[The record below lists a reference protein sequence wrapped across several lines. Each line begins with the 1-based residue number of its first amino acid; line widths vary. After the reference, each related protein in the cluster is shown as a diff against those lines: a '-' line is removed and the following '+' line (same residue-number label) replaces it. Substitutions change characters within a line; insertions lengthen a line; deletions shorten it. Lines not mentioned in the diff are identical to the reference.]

1 MLKSLFKFLFLIFL
15 ALAALIFYLSVYG
28 IETNKFNNIIN
39 EKFQKINPNLNLLL
53 SDVYLKL
60 NIRKLLINIEV
71 NKSEV
76 TIDNSKLNLSKIKAS
91 VNIFKLIKK
100 QNSIDQLEIN
110 LEENKIKD
118 LASFLNEYDF
128 NLARFILFN
137 QIDDGVAKISIK
149 INLNDNDRSKIDY
162 KLNGYVKNGKINF
175 LNKHKIS
182 NINFKFKFGNKKTQ
196 LNDLKFNYSNL
207 NFLSNNI
214 IIEKSKNFY
223 VKGDLENIKGNIL
236 PKAITKYLD
245 KNFNFFDEK
254 YTNIYSK
261 NNFSFIIKDNKL
273 QNLRLNSK
281 INYDKLI
288 LNPEY
293 TELFYLENGVIE
305 SNYNNNIL
313 NLSLNSQFKFFND
326 DYNSELKNN
335 LKVRI
340 NRKNKKTKLLIEFDN
355 NENIIETKELT
366 KFFDQL
372 KDLNLSKKLKI
383 SSNNKI
389 DLEIDKNNNFKI
401 NEIDTSLKV
410 DKFKVFL
417 DNPNLKKFFP
427 EFKNNISFYN
437 NNFKIKLVNKKISI
451 SSNHEYFFENKKNMD
466 KINLKLV
473 KTKDNI
479 NIIANWILDNQNINI
494 SELNF
499 TKPKKEFANI
509 KTNFNI
515 NNKKFL
521 INDFN
526 FKNKNG
532 YIKINNLKF
541 AKNYKIQN
549 IEFAELNLINKKSMP
564 IQVSLTKKNSD
575 YFISGNFFD
584 ASSQIKNFIKNQ
596 NQTSKMKLFSNLNS
610 KINIKIEKILID
622 KDSYFNNFNGN
633 IRFKKNNIY
642 FSDINSLINNKH
654 KFKFNLLTDKN
665 NQKITN
671 LFIENPESF
680 IKNYDFIK
688 GFKEGKLVYESVKI
702 NNKSRSKL
710 NIYNFKI
717 REVPILAKLL
727 TLASLQGIADLLTGE
742 GIRFDEFEMD
752 YITTKNKTEIKEMF
766 ALGPAISILMEGY
779 IVKNEVTSLRG
790 TLVPATTINKSI
802 SKIPL
807 LGDILVGKKV
817 GEGVFG
823 VSFKIKGAPK
833 KLKTTVNPIK
843 TLTPRFI
850 TRTLEKISN

>member
-28 IETNKFNNIIN
+28 IETNKFNNIVN

-76 TIDNSKLNLSKIKAS
+76 IIDNSKLNLSKIKAS

-137 QIDDGVAKISIK
+137 QIDDGIAKITIK

-214 IIEKSKNFY
+214 IIEKSKNLY

-261 NNFSFIIKDNKL
+261 NNFSFTIKDNKL
-273 QNLRLNSK
+273 QNLKLNSK

-340 NRKNKKTKLLIEFDN
+340 KRKNKKTKLLIEFDN

-366 KFFDQL
+366 KSFDQL

-451 SSNHEYFFENKKNMD
+451 SSNHEYFFENKKNKD
-466 KINLKLV
+466 KINLNLV

-499 TKPKKEFANI
+499 TKAKKEFANI

-526 FKNKNG
+526 FNNKNG

-541 AKNYKIQN
+541 DKNYKIQN

-596 NQTSKMKLFSNLNS
+596 NQTSKIKLFSNLNS
-610 KINIKIEKILID
+610 KINIKFEKILID
-622 KDSYFNNFNGN
+622 KDSYFNNFDGN

>member
-28 IETNKFNNIIN
+28 IETNKFNNIVN

-76 TIDNSKLNLSKIKAS
+76 IIDNSKLNLSKIKAS

-137 QIDDGVAKISIK
+137 QIDDGVAKITIK

-261 NNFSFIIKDNKL
+261 NNFSFTIKDNKL
-273 QNLRLNSK
+273 QNLKLNSK

-401 NEIDTSLKV
+401 NEIDSSLKV

-451 SSNHEYFFENKKNMD
+451 SSNHEYFFENKKNKD
-466 KINLKLV
+466 KINLNLV

-494 SELNF
+494 NELNF
-499 TKPKKEFANI
+499 TKAKKEFANI

-526 FKNKNG
+526 FNNKNG

-541 AKNYKIQN
+541 DKNYKIQN

-596 NQTSKMKLFSNLNS
+596 NQTSKIKLFSNLNS
-610 KINIKIEKILID
+610 KINIKFEKILID
-622 KDSYFNNFNGN
+622 KDSYFNNFDGN

>member
-76 TIDNSKLNLSKIKAS
+76 TIDNSKLNLSKIKAN

-137 QIDDGVAKISIK
+137 QIDDGVAKITIK

-196 LNDLKFNYSNL
+196 LNDLKFNYLNL

-236 PKAITKYLD
+236 PKAITKYLY

-273 QNLRLNSK
+273 QNLKLNSK

-401 NEIDTSLKV
+401 NEIDTNLKV

-451 SSNHEYFFENKKNMD
+451 SSNHEYFFENKKNKD

-541 AKNYKIQN
+541 DKNYKIQN

>member
-28 IETNKFNNIIN
+28 IETNKFNNIVN

-76 TIDNSKLNLSKIKAS
+76 IIDNSKLNLSKIKAS

-137 QIDDGVAKISIK
+137 QIDDGIAKITIK

-214 IIEKSKNFY
+214 IIEKSKNLY

-261 NNFSFIIKDNKL
+261 NNFSFTIKDNKL
-273 QNLRLNSK
+273 QNLKLNSK

-401 NEIDTSLKV
+401 NKIDTSLKV

-451 SSNHEYFFENKKNMD
+451 SSNHEYFFENKKNKD
-466 KINLKLV
+466 KINLNLV

-499 TKPKKEFANI
+499 TKAKKEFANI

-526 FKNKNG
+526 FNNKNG

-541 AKNYKIQN
+541 DKNYKIQN

-596 NQTSKMKLFSNLNS
+596 NQTSKIKLFSNLNS
-610 KINIKIEKILID
+610 KINIKFEKILID
-622 KDSYFNNFNGN
+622 KDSYFNNFDGN

>member
-28 IETNKFNNIIN
+28 IETNKFNNIVN

-76 TIDNSKLNLSKIKAS
+76 IIDNSKLNLSKIKAS

-137 QIDDGVAKISIK
+137 QIDDGIAKITIK

-261 NNFSFIIKDNKL
+261 NNFSFTIKDNKL
-273 QNLRLNSK
+273 QNLKLNSK

-340 NRKNKKTKLLIEFDN
+340 KRKNKKTKLLIEFDN

-401 NEIDTSLKV
+401 NKIDTSLKV

-427 EFKNNISFYN
+427 EFKNNINFYN

-451 SSNHEYFFENKKNMD
+451 SSNHEYFFENKKNKD
-466 KINLKLV
+466 KINLNLV

-499 TKPKKEFANI
+499 TKAKKEFANI

-526 FKNKNG
+526 FNNKNG

-541 AKNYKIQN
+541 DKNYKIQN

-596 NQTSKMKLFSNLNS
+596 NQTSKIKLFSNLNS
-610 KINIKIEKILID
+610 KINIKFEKILID
-622 KDSYFNNFNGN
+622 KDSYFNNFDGN